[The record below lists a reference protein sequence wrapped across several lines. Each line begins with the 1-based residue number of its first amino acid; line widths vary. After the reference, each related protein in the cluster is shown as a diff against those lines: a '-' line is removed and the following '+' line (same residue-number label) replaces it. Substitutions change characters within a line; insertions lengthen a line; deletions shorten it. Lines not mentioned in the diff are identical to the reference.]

1 VQATPPLI
9 PRRSTAVAP
18 VKLLVCSAV
27 LTAAVAGALVQ
38 PVAAVA
44 AAPCWKVLLNDWYDG
59 RIDNTYPIHC
69 YRDAL
74 HHLPKDV
81 DEYSSAREDI
91 TRALQSAKVT
101 LKHEGKTLT
110 PTTPVPP
117 ESSGPKG
124 GGGPNPTTT
133 TATAPA
139 TTTTPPTTTTTVP
152 TPTPSPGRQSGKG
165 LTKVVDRLNPS
176 NPDSLP
182 LPLLVLGGLAIL
194 LVAAGGAGLLAKRLQ
209 SRNSGP

>member
-1 VQATPPLI
+1 VKVLLCA
-9 PRRSTAVAP
+9 SVA
-18 VKLLVCSAV
+18 
-27 LTAAVAGALVQ
+27 AAAFAGALVR
-38 PVAAVA
+38 PVTAAA
-44 AAPCWKVLLNDWYDG
+44 GAPCWKTLLNDWYDG

-91 TRALQSAKVT
+91 TRALQNAKVT
-101 LKHEGKTLT
+101 LRHEGKSVT

-117 ESSGPKG
+117 QTGGPKG
-124 GGGPNPTTT
+124 SGGPNTTKTSTTT
-133 TATAPA
+133 
-139 TTTTPPTTTTTVP
+139 PTTTTTSVP
-152 TPTPSPGRQSGKG
+152 TPTPSPGKHSGKG
-165 LTKVVDRLNPS
+165 LTRLADKLNPS

-182 LPLLVLGGLAIL
+182 LPLIVLGGLAIL

-209 SRNSGP
+209 GRKPSP